1 VKEKKNSSIISITI
15 QITKGAE
22 RKQKLL
28 VKSNKGSKGK
38 NKMLRKKK
46 KNVQNLLLQ

>member
-22 RKQKLL
+22 RKKKLL
-28 VKSNKGSKGK
+28 VKSNKGRKGK
-38 NKMLRKKK
+38 IKLRKKK